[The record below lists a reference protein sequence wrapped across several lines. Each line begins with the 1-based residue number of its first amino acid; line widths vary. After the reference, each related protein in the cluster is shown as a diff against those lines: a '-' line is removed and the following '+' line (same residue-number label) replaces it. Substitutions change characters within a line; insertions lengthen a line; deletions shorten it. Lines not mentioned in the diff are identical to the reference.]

1 MQSVNRFL
9 WAWFFFSPY
18 HSLFT
23 HHLYKILKEYRKHD
37 RVSYLNSFSLL
48 FHYFIY
54 TPSTAYAPLYPLPSL
69 FLPLSLSSPPA
80 CALLEPMGF
89 HCLLPRLSDTSHS
102 KILFSPTW
110 IAASHGYCRINTL
123 GKLQLKIS
131 VAVWTKV
138 MANTRS
144 CSQQTTLKTIL
155 WVTPWLL
162 VTGSGGDTSSLP
174 FAEFH
179 IALLY
184 GQPRQWS

>member
-1 MQSVNRFL
+1 MTEFL
-9 WAWFFFSPY
+9 IWTHFLFFFIILFIPPLPHMLLFILSP
-18 HSLFT
+18 
-23 HHLYKILKEYRKHD
+23 LY
-37 RVSYLNSFSLL
+37 FSLS
-48 FHYFIY
+48 F
-54 TPSTAYAPLYPLPSL
+54 
-69 FLPLSLSSPPA
+69 PPA